1 MIRRII
7 FEQYVLYL
15 QNAVAVG
22 KAERYEKAGDTFE
35 KIVPETH
42 GLFAK
47 SVTLLFLK
55 HVDIFQMIPDET

>member
-1 MIRRII
+1 MRGMEKGRP
-7 FEQYVLYL
+7 QYVGE
-15 QNAVAVG
+15 NVVN
-22 KAERYEKAGDTFE
+22 TFQ

-47 SVTLLFLK
+47 NLTFLFLK